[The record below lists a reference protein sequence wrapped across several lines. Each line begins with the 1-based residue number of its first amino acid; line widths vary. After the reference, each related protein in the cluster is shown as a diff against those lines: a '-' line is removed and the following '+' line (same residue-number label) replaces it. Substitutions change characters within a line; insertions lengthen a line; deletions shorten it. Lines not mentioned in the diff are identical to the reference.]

1 MMSRRNAP
9 EAPSE
14 EGAPAWMN
22 TYGDMVTL
30 LLTFFVLLFTVSTID
45 AQKWQEI
52 VQSFTGQRIVAI
64 APLDPG
70 EPQEGDADLVR
81 SRTPPPTPEPTPF
94 NIEKDKDDFSKL
106 FQSIKV
112 HIVSN
117 SLDAQLNVHREN
129 QVIILHITESALF
142 DSGKDAIRQDARELL
157 SNIVEIF
164 DEYEGAIE
172 LIQIEGH
179 TDNVPIHSARFE
191 SNWELSTSRAV
202 KVVKYF
208 LEHSSIEPMKYAA
221 SGYGEYR
228 PIAANDSEEGKAK
241 NRRVDFVIR
250 ELVA

>member
-1 MMSRRNAP
+1 MMNRRKSP

-30 LLTFFVLLFTVSTID
+30 LLTFFVLLFTVSTVD
-45 AQKWQEI
+45 AKKWQEI

-81 SRTPPPTPEPTPF
+81 SKTPPPTPEPTPF
-94 NIEKDKDDFSKL
+94 NIEKDKDDFSRL
-106 FQSIKV
+106 FQSIKI
-112 HIVSN
+112 HIVEN
-117 SLDAQLNVHREN
+117 SLDTQLNVHREN

-157 SNIVEIF
+157 SSIVEIF
-164 DEYEGAIE
+164 DEYEGTIE

-208 LEHSSIEPMKYAA
+208 LDNSSIAPMKYAA

-228 PIAANDSEEGKAK
+228 PIAGNDSEEGKAK

-250 ELVA
+250 ELVS